1 MKQEQIEIYSDLVD
15 KAVVRLPQRNTLGSV
30 MQGDTL
36 FLLHADLMDILE
48 SHKHEPHSELFYR
61 IYLLAK
67 GLEER
72 LDHYITVCK
81 EHGVKLHFS
90 IEFSVQDYAPLID

>member
-15 KAVVRLPQRNTLGSV
+15 NAVVRMPQRNTLGFV

-48 SHKHEPHSELFYR
+48 SHKHEPESELFYR

-67 GLEER
+67 NLEDR
-72 LDHYITVCK
+72 LTHYISVCK
-81 EHGVKLHFS
+81 EHGIKLNFD
-90 IEFSVQDYAPLID
+90 IEFSVQDYEELL